1 MSQKVSYITFMKH
14 AKKVAKGPAIKSRP
28 VLGGVIHREG
38 YIAVTDSH
46 RLYYATDL
54 HEGKEKN
61 INPVTGEEIDEGA
74 YPEVERIIPESRTE
88 VQSIKISDVS
98 KLYDYVRAIEVVS
111 RINKTTDI
119 MAMEFDDGYF
129 SIRTDDEITDGI
141 VKYVEGSKEPKDEE
155 TIYVN
160 IKYVKE
166 ALMLFRDAKIS
177 GIVINQYGINN
188 PITIAGGN
196 LTTLIMP
203 VRKKG
208 SEL

>member
-54 HEGKEKN
+54 YEGKEKN
-61 INPVTGEEIDEGA
+61 INPVTGEEIDKGA
-74 YPEVERIIPESRTE
+74 YPEVERLIPESGTE
-88 VQSIKISDVS
+88 VRSIKISDVS
-98 KLYDYVRAIEVVS
+98 KLYDYVRAIEIVS
-111 RINKTTDI
+111 RINKTTNI

-141 VKYVEGSKEPKDEE
+141 VKYVEGTKEPDDIKTLYAD
-155 TIYVN
+155 
-160 IKYVKE
+160 IKYLKE
-166 ALMLFRDAKIS
+166 ALMLFRDAKMS

-188 PITIAGGN
+188 PITIVGGN

-203 VRKKG
+203 IRKKG